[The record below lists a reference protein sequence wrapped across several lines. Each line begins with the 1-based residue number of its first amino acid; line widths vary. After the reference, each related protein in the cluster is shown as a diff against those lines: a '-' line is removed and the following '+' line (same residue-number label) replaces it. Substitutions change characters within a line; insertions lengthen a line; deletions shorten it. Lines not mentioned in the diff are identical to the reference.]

1 MSDMTVSRDST
12 SPVDPTL
19 SKVSTTTSQAQVEQ
33 SASPTKDSLAAAAV
47 SEGNK
52 VQESVTSDINT
63 PKLTSPNFYQA
74 LLDAS
79 SDLEYQLFV
88 SNIVSQQTRVRV
100 TGMASSQAQK
110 VAKLL
115 EQRST
120 EMQAA
125 KAEARAARKALE
137 QQLEEMEKQLDKQ
150 RDLIDDVNDGNG
162 DEQDAYQELAEA
174 RTEYLEGLKELGL
187 VDKGNGQ
194 FAVPEEAKKEFNE
207 LTKEYQ
213 EAVGDFNDYWKDRSK
228 ELEDYNSKA
237 TEYNQKVK
245 EYNQFVTDLINKYN
259 LKNYLEDNDMS
270 VPLLKE
276 ADLRDLSIYADTV
289 DAPSKIETAPSDV
302 TIPRLPYY
310 IKGFADNGPPEL
322 TELDS
327 EDFDIDGDDVY
338 KEIYDSLYTRN
349 IKALDQE
356 LSSQTMYWAFLKAME
371 RSRALNDQTPDP
383 LLNDKILV
391 HAFEKF
397 RKPQSPNAS
406 EATEENSIL
415 QSLELDNEQLKRLL
429 MDSALKRILQDKLHL
444 PEQQTQRAVEQ
455 FIVLAVGL
463 LSNTGMQALFP
474 SLSLLKENN
483 LLTTLPK
490 DSPAFALLFATSFA
504 NRIQEETQQGLVG
517 QALEIF
523 LEAMPELANLSPAD
537 KAELE
542 TSLNVGLLF
551 VATKMMEVNLG
562 LPGLSIHLLA
572 PLLPIDTATLLTE
585 LQQEKK
591 QETVKLTQQME
602 TQFLSQGYAPE
613 EARFLAQVGVELEPV
628 LSAPQTTTVSASSV
642 QAPLL
647 TRSLTAALVLDHYPL
662 KEATEISQQAT
673 QSTLNAG
680 PYSSSNLFRTALDTH
695 LQDLGMPAQKAQEMA
710 SQVLLI
716 PPFNDSLAASLFS
729 SPTESTKSIPGTLH
743 ASPTERNRTATP
755 SAEVQN
761 PLLLPT
767 ETLKTIVENR
777 VLTLLTPQVGAVVA
791 RKISEEVSNTLF
803 GQPNPDAA
811 DKAGAKFIYSLPN
824 VTRYQMYHRDIEL
837 NRVRSDELAIAGKE
851 MFKYT
856 YDSNALLQRLMDPAY
871 RLLYSSRIS
880 GIKEDSNWKNPMS
893 IMV

>member
-19 SKVSTTTSQAQVEQ
+19 SKVSTTSQVQVEQ
-33 SASPTKDSLAAAAV
+33 STSPTKDSLATAAISA
-47 SEGNK
+47 
-52 VQESVTSDINT
+52 QESVTSDINA
-63 PKLTSPNFYQA
+63 PKLASPNFYQA

-79 SDLEYQLFV
+79 SDLDYQLFV

-100 TGMASSQAQK
+100 TGIASSQAQK
-110 VAKLL
+110 VARLL

-125 KAEARAARKALE
+125 KAEARNTRKALE

-174 RTEYLEGLKELGL
+174 RTEYLEELKELGI
-187 VDKGNGQ
+187 VDKGNEQ

-207 LTKEYQ
+207 LTKKYQ

-302 TIPRLPYY
+302 TIPKLPYY
-310 IKGFADNGPPEL
+310 IKGIADKGPPVL

-327 EDFDIDGDDVY
+327 EDFDIDADDVY
-338 KEIYDSLYTRN
+338 KEIYNNLYTKN
-349 IKALDQE
+349 IQSLDQE

-371 RSRALNDQTPDP
+371 RSRVLNDQTPDP

-391 HAFEKF
+391 RAFEKF
-397 RKPQSPNAS
+397 RKPQSPAS
-406 EATEENSIL
+406 EAVEENSIL
-415 QSLELDNEQLKRLL
+415 QPLELDNEQLKRLL
-429 MDSALKRILQDKLHL
+429 MESALKRILQDKLHL
-444 PEQQTQRAVEQ
+444 PEQQTQRVVEQ

-483 LLTTLPK
+483 LLATLPK

-523 LEAMPELANLSPAD
+523 LEATPELANLSPAN

-542 TSLNVGLLF
+542 TSLNISLLF

-613 EARFLAQVGVELEPV
+613 EAHFLAQVSVELEPV
-628 LSAPQTTTVSASSV
+628 LSAPQVPTVSASSI
-642 QAPLL
+642 QPPLL

-662 KEATEISQQAT
+662 KEATEISQQAI

-716 PPFNDSLAASLFS
+716 SPFDNSLAASLFS
-729 SPTESTKSIPGTLH
+729 SPIESTKPIPGTIH
-743 ASPTERNRTATP
+743 ASPTERSGTVAP
-755 SAEVQN
+755 SN
-761 PLLLPT
+761 SLLLPT

-811 DKAGAKFIYSLPN
+811 DKAGAKFIYSLQN
-824 VTRYQMYHRDIEL
+824 VTRHQLYHGDIEL

-880 GIKEDSNWKNPMS
+880 GIKEDTNWKNPMS